1 MDADL
6 DLEAAADPGTGGAPA
21 TVMYNPFEPGFSD
34 DPYAQYAA
42 IRADGR
48 VHHNPLG
55 LRVLSHYEDCF
66 ELLRLGGTSVDERNA
81 TNVVAPPL
89 PDDLVDR
96 QAERSRSILSLD
108 PPDHTRL
115 RRLVSS
121 AFTVRRIER
130 LRERARVLVAEL
142 LDDIAAD
149 TPPGEPVDLLARF
162 AFPLPFVVI
171 SELLGMPDGD
181 RDQLRAWSHEMT
193 RSLEPFNDDP
203 TLRRIVAAA
212 DQMFAHVDDAIEW
225 KRRNPADDLLSGM
238 IAAEEDGERL
248 SPVELRDQVVL
259 LYLAG
264 HETTVN
270 LIGNGTLALLR
281 HRAQLERLVAD
292 PSLDANAVDEL
303 LRYDS
308 PVQVS
313 RRIATT
319 DIEIA
324 GEQIGAG
331 ELVLTL
337 LGSSN
342 RDEDKWGPTAADL
355 DLGREGAGGHLSFG
369 SGIHHCLGSALARL
383 EGAEAVPALVRRFP
397 GMELA
402 TDAPEWN
409 GRIVLRGLDSL
420 PVAAGGLSSGAQTR
434 RKRLIAQPEPA
445 APITM
450 PSVSTTPA
458 VVHSSLDV
466 ATKPSMMAR

>member
-1 MDADL
+1 VTKPLLLHTSCENLGAVDADVSTA
-6 DLEAAADPGTGGAPA
+6 EVPAGPGA
-21 TVMYNPFEPGFSD
+21 MYNPFEPGFAA
-34 DPYAQYAA
+34 DPYPQYAA
-42 IRADGR
+42 IRAGGR

-55 LRVLSHYEDCF
+55 LKVLSHHDDCF

-81 TNVVAPPL
+81 TNIVEPPV
-89 PDDLVDR
+89 PDDIAARRD
-96 QAERSRSILSLD
+96 ERSRSILSLD

-121 AFTVRRIER
+121 AFTIRRIER
-130 LRERARVLVAEL
+130 LRDRVRALVAEL
-142 LDDIAAD
+142 LDGIAAE
-149 TPPGEPVDLLARF
+149 TAPGEPVDLVARF

-193 RSLEPFNDDP
+193 LSLEPFAADADV
-203 TLRRIVAAA
+203 RRMMDAA
-212 DQMFAHVDDAIEW
+212 DQMFAHVDEAIEW
-225 KRRNPADDLLSGM
+225 KRADPADDLLSAM

-248 SPVELRDQVVL
+248 TPVELRDQVVL

-270 LIGNGTLALLR
+270 LIGNGTVALLR
-281 HRAQLERLVAD
+281 HRDQLERLIRD

-324 GEQIGAG
+324 GEPIGAG

-342 RDEDKWGPTAADL
+342 RDETKWGPTAADL

-397 GMELA
+397 AMELA
-402 TDAPEWN
+402 TDEPAWN

-420 PVAAGGLSSGAQTR
+420 PVA
-434 RKRLIAQPEPA
+434 
-445 APITM
+445 
-450 PSVSTTPA
+450 VTPG
-458 VVHSSLDV
+458 
-466 ATKPSMMAR
+466 

>member
-1 MDADL
+1 VDADVQT
-6 DLEAAADPGTGGAPA
+6 DVQASIDA
-21 TVMYNPFEPGFSD
+21 VVYNPFEPGFAE
-34 DPYAQYAA
+34 DPYPQYAA

-55 LRVLSHYEDCF
+55 LRVLSHYDDCF

-81 TNVVAPPL
+81 TNVVVPPL
-89 PDDLVDR
+89 PDDLADR
-96 QAERSRSILSLD
+96 QGERSRSILSID

-121 AFTVRRIER
+121 AFTIRRVER
-130 LRERARVLVAEL
+130 LRERVRTLVAEL
-142 LDDIAAD
+142 LEQLAAD
-149 TPPGEPVDLLARF
+149 TGSGEPVDLIARF

-193 RSLEPFNDDP
+193 LGIEPFADDA

-212 DQMFAHVDDAIEW
+212 DQMFTHVDDVIEW

-238 IAAEEDGERL
+238 IAAEEDGDRL
-248 SPVELRDQVVL
+248 TSVELRDQVVL

-270 LIGNGTLALLR
+270 LIGNGTNALLR
-281 HRAQLERLVAD
+281 HRDQLERLVAD
-292 PSLDANAVDEL
+292 PDPDLDANAVDEM

-342 RDEDKWGPTAADL
+342 RDEGKWGPTAADL
-355 DLGREGAGGHLSFG
+355 DLCREGAGGHLSFG

-397 GMELA
+397 RMELA
-402 TDAPEWN
+402 TDAPAWN
-409 GRIVLRGLDSL
+409 GRIVLRGLDRL
-420 PVAAGGLSSGAQTR
+420 PVTLG
-434 RKRLIAQPEPA
+434 
-445 APITM
+445 
-450 PSVSTTPA
+450 
-458 VVHSSLDV
+458 
-466 ATKPSMMAR
+466 

>member
-6 DLEAAADPGTGGAPA
+6 DVEAATDPGTGGVPGP
-21 TVMYNPFEPGFSD
+21 VMYNPFEPGFAD
-34 DPYAQYAA
+34 DPYVQYAA

-89 PDDLVDR
+89 PDDLADR
-96 QAERSRSILSLD
+96 QAQRSRSILSLD

-142 LDDIAAD
+142 VDDIAAD

-181 RDQLRAWSHEMT
+181 RDELRAWSHEMT

-281 HRAQLERLVAD
+281 HRDQFERLVAD

-355 DLGREGAGGHLSFG
+355 DLARDGAGGHLSFG

-402 TDAPEWN
+402 TDDPEWN
-409 GRIVLRGLDSL
+409 GRIVLRGLDRL
-420 PVAAGGLSSGAQTR
+420 PVTLAS
-434 RKRLIAQPEPA
+434 
-445 APITM
+445 
-450 PSVSTTPA
+450 
-458 VVHSSLDV
+458 
-466 ATKPSMMAR
+466 

>member
-1 MDADL
+1 MTEPLLLHTECENLGGVDADVSTA
-6 DLEAAADPGTGGAPA
+6 EVPAGPGA
-21 TVMYNPFEPGFSD
+21 MYNPFEDGFTQ
-34 DPYAQYAA
+34 DPYRQYAA

-55 LRVLSHYEDCF
+55 LKVLSHYDDCF
-66 ELLRLGGTSVDERNA
+66 ELLRLGGTSVDERKA
-81 TNVVAPPL
+81 TNVVAPDL
-89 PDDLVDR
+89 PAGLADR
-96 QAERSRSILSLD
+96 EEQRSRSILSLD

-121 AFTVRRIER
+121 AFTIRRVER
-130 LRERARVLVAEL
+130 LRERARALVAEL

-149 TPPGEPVDLLARF
+149 TAPGEPVDLIARF

-193 RSLEPFNDDP
+193 NSIEPFNDEA
-203 TLRRIVAAA
+203 TIRRMLVAA
-212 DQMFAHVDDAIEW
+212 DLMFTHVDDAIEW
-225 KRRNPADDLLSGM
+225 KRANPADDLLSGM
-238 IAAEEDGERL
+238 IAAEEDGQRL
-248 SPVELRDQVVL
+248 TPTELRDQVVL

-281 HRAQLERLVAD
+281 HRDQLERLVAD
-292 PSLDANAVDEL
+292 PTLDANAVDEM

-313 RRIATT
+313 RRIATA

-324 GEQIGAG
+324 GEPISAG

-342 RDEDKWGPTAADL
+342 RDETKWGPTAADL
-355 DLGREGAGGHLSFG
+355 DLGRDGAGAHLSFG

-397 GMELA
+397 AMELA
-402 TDAPEWN
+402 TDSPAWN

-420 PVAAGGLSSGAQTR
+420 PVA
-434 RKRLIAQPEPA
+434 
-445 APITM
+445 
-450 PSVSTTPA
+450 VTPG
-458 VVHSSLDV
+458 
-466 ATKPSMMAR
+466 